1 MRIVTSPVSNAQMQP
16 VRASDAVRS
25 RVRRDQEPVAVVKA
39 ADPVK
44 NARPSSSSLQNV
56 SGDRQL
62 VSGAPALVSV
72 SVTSQRVFHAFY
84 EDRPEESLVHAN
96 RAYSKTDSLKFRD
109 IPFTLRV
116 A

>member
-1 MRIVTSPVSNAQMQP
+1 MRIVTSPVSHTQMQP
-16 VRASDAVRS
+16 VRASDSVRS
-25 RVRRDQEPVAVVKA
+25 RVRRDQESVAVVKT

-44 NARPSSSSLQNV
+44 NARSGSSSLQAV

-62 VSGAPALVSV
+62 VSGDPALVTV
-72 SVTSQRVFHAFY
+72 GVTAQRVFHACY
-84 EDRPEESLVHAN
+84 GDRPEESLVHAN
-96 RAYSKTDSLKFRD
+96 RAYAQTDSLKFRD